1 MEYNSRDY
9 TLHFIDTETT
19 GLDPRMHEIISFGLV
34 RAKHITD
41 DVGNSRFEILDEREI
56 LLKPENLGN
65 ADPTALKIN
74 GYAPERW
81 TGALSQIDGMNQIR
95 DMLTEL
101 DEQDQKVNRVIIA
114 GHNVQF
120 DLAFIQGAC
129 WREDIKYHLPR
140 HVFDTYSLSHH
151 MLTLKSYSLAR
162 LCEHFNIVNKDAHS
176 ALSDARA
183 SLEVYKKLCQIR

>member
-1 MEYNSRDY
+1 MPGTSRNTKLIATDMEYNSRDY

-120 DLAFIQGAC
+120 DLAYRF
-129 WREDIKYHLPR
+129 YN
-140 HVFDTYSLSHH
+140 Y
-151 MLTLKSYSLAR
+151 R
-162 LCEHFNIVNKDAHS
+162 L
-176 ALSDARA
+176 L
-183 SLEVYKKLCQIR
+183 